1 MSKVYNWT
9 KKIDSNELK
18 ECSNIIKSGGIVV
31 FPTETVYGIGTNAFI
46 EESIKKIYEIKK
58 RPLEKICSILIANK
72 KDIIKYANICND
84 VEKKI
89 INNFMPG
96 PITIILQKKEGVLE
110 YVTGN
115 KETIGIRIPQN
126 EIILEILKEVNI
138 PILAPS
144 ANISGETSGTNI
156 NEIMEK
162 FEDKV
167 KPGGILIYD
176 GYGIMEPPTRKDI
189 QVYRIDAMDEANE
202 RGMAKTFNMIVLGG
216 LLKLRPIVE
225 IESVLKALRKTLP
238 ERHHKLIPMN
248 EEALRIGMDII
259 KPVEV

>member
-1 MSKVYNWT
+1 MLYFTHIMYIKKGVIIIMSKVYNWT

-162 FEDKV
+162 FKDKV
-167 KPGGILIYD
+167 DIYINGGKCKFEESSTIVQVINNEPVILREGKIKL
-176 GYGIMEPPTRKDI
+176 EDI
-189 QVYRIDAMDEANE
+189 
-202 RGMAKTFNMIVLGG
+202 KKVL
-216 LLKLRPIVE
+216 
-225 IESVLKALRKTLP
+225 
-238 ERHHKLIPMN
+238 
-248 EEALRIGMDII
+248 
-259 KPVEV
+259 

>member
-110 YVTGN
+110 HVTGN

-126 EIILEILKEVNI
+126 EIILDILKEVNI

-162 FEDKV
+162 FKDKV
-167 KPGGILIYD
+167 DIYINGGKCKFEESSTIVQVINNEPVILREGKIKL
-176 GYGIMEPPTRKDI
+176 EDI
-189 QVYRIDAMDEANE
+189 
-202 RGMAKTFNMIVLGG
+202 KKVL
-216 LLKLRPIVE
+216 
-225 IESVLKALRKTLP
+225 
-238 ERHHKLIPMN
+238 
-248 EEALRIGMDII
+248 
-259 KPVEV
+259 

>member
-110 YVTGN
+110 HVTGN

-126 EIILEILKEVNI
+126 EIILEILKKVNI

-167 KPGGILIYD
+167 DIYINGGKCKFEESSTIVQVINNEPVILREGKIKL
-176 GYGIMEPPTRKDI
+176 EDI
-189 QVYRIDAMDEANE
+189 
-202 RGMAKTFNMIVLGG
+202 KKVL
-216 LLKLRPIVE
+216 
-225 IESVLKALRKTLP
+225 
-238 ERHHKLIPMN
+238 
-248 EEALRIGMDII
+248 
-259 KPVEV
+259 

>member
-1 MSKVYNWT
+1 MLYFTHIMYIKKGVIIIMSKVYNWT

-110 YVTGN
+110 HVTGN

-162 FEDKV
+162 FKDKV
-167 KPGGILIYD
+167 DIYINGGKCKFEESSTIVQVINNEPVILREGKIKL
-176 GYGIMEPPTRKDI
+176 EDI
-189 QVYRIDAMDEANE
+189 
-202 RGMAKTFNMIVLGG
+202 KKVL
-216 LLKLRPIVE
+216 
-225 IESVLKALRKTLP
+225 
-238 ERHHKLIPMN
+238 
-248 EEALRIGMDII
+248 
-259 KPVEV
+259 

>member
-110 YVTGN
+110 HVTGN

-162 FEDKV
+162 FKDKV
-167 KPGGILIYD
+167 DIYINGGKCKFEESSTIVQVINNEPVILREGKIKL
-176 GYGIMEPPTRKDI
+176 EDI
-189 QVYRIDAMDEANE
+189 
-202 RGMAKTFNMIVLGG
+202 KKVL
-216 LLKLRPIVE
+216 
-225 IESVLKALRKTLP
+225 
-238 ERHHKLIPMN
+238 
-248 EEALRIGMDII
+248 
-259 KPVEV
+259 